1 MYNDQQPNPGSWQE
15 EEQRMTP
22 PPKRGNAFSSASI
35 TAGTLSLFF
44 LVSGLFFPGR
54 SARHFIRSALPQR
67 G

>member
-22 PPKRGNAFSSASI
+22 PPKRGNAFSSASM

-44 LVSGLFFPGR
+44 LVSGLLFR
-54 SARHFIRSALPQR
+54 
-67 G
+67 